1 MPYNWS
7 IRTKRRLVPNLATP
21 RNVTRQRDHRFAFS
35 GRGGRGDGRGL
46 SRSLRG
52 QGRKLATSAFSA
64 KPYCCLSVSLLF
76 LFISFGHCRRLLD
89 CETFVEASV
98 PRFSVESLGSR
109 RNSTTPE
116 PASPA
121 SPTSNRYRREDRFS
135 CGIAR
140 FNRADVYFRSLR
152 ASIVSRGRD
161 SDFARRMRYR
171 LQRRLGLVLHGFLR
185 TNVFLRLIGL
195 SVAGINI
202 SKYKSNALRPAIF
215 SNFRSGRK
223 TYFDI

>member
-35 GRGGRGDGRGL
+35 GCGGKGDGRGL

-76 LFISFGHCRRLLD
+76 LFISLGHCRRLLD

-98 PRFSVESLGSR
+98 PRFPWKALGPGEIQPPPNQRRRRRQLRIDTEERTVSRAESRDS
-109 RNSTTPE
+109 
-116 PASPA
+116 
-121 SPTSNRYRREDRFS
+121 
-135 CGIAR
+135 IAR
-140 FNRADVYFRSLR
+140 TF
-152 ASIVSRGRD
+152 I
-161 SDFARRMRYR
+161 FARYELRSCLEDATRTLLAGCDIVYSGGWTSCSMDSC
-171 LQRRLGLVLHGFLR
+171 RR
-185 TNVFLRLIGL
+185 
-195 SVAGINI
+195 
-202 SKYKSNALRPAIF
+202 
-215 SNFRSGRK
+215 
-223 TYFDI
+223 TYFYD

>member
-64 KPYCCLSVSLLF
+64 KPCCCLSVSLLF
-76 LFISFGHCRRLLD
+76 LFISLGHCRRLLD

-98 PRFSVESLGSR
+98 PRFSVERLGSR

-140 FNRADVYFRSLR
+140 FNRADVYFSLATSFDR
-152 ASIVSRGRD
+152 VSRT
-161 SDFARRMRYR
+161 
-171 LQRRLGLVLHGFLR
+171 RLGLC
-185 TNVFLRLIGL
+185 
-195 SVAGINI
+195 SPDAI
-202 SKYKSNALRPAIF
+202 SFTAEVGPRARWILA
-215 SNFRSGRK
+215 
-223 TYFDI
+223 YFYD